1 MEMDKLFELAARKKF
16 RFPYR
21 GMATTEDLWDLSI
34 QELDTVFKALNAQA
48 KQAAEESLLDTKS
61 QEDMVL
67 EAKIS
72 IVRYIVGVKQA
83 ESEARKNAKAKRE
96 QKQKIMALISEKKD
110 EELRGKSV
118 EELMA
123 MLSNM

>member
-1 MEMDKLFELAARKKF
+1 MEMDKLFELATRKKF